1 MRSNHTA
8 SDLSVCFTSPDF
20 SQAGSCHQHNA
31 CRAQQKNSF
40 DVSSIPLPTGWQVGK
55 APNGKPFF
63 LNHNDFSTHWCHPLL
78 LHHDLPPGWE
88 NIEDG
93 DGNIVYYNHKDRV
106 TTRFAP
112 DVRTTDGATHQSAL
126 HCPFFALYT
135 CSHILRL
142 AGEGDADTST
152 VIELDEKRFPWIKA
166 LLHDP
171 AEIGPTIAWDSLSA
185 EDIDDVLFQLS
196 QAHLLRLR
204 ELQEQDKGF
213 NAMERARKRLK
224 QAREYVCWQGAR
236 RKTLI

>member
-1 MRSNHTA
+1 MGTPVISRCA
-8 SDLSVCFTSPDF
+8 SHHRTTRKHEAAISTM
-20 SQAGSCHQHNA
+20 
-31 CRAQQKNSF
+31 AQQKNSF

-126 HCPFFALYT
+126 HC
-135 CSHILRL
+135 H
-142 AGEGDADTST
+142 
-152 VIELDEKRFPWIKA
+152 
-166 LLHDP
+166 
-171 AEIGPTIAWDSLSA
+171 
-185 EDIDDVLFQLS
+185 
-196 QAHLLRLR
+196 
-204 ELQEQDKGF
+204 
-213 NAMERARKRLK
+213 
-224 QAREYVCWQGAR
+224 
-236 RKTLI
+236 